1 MHNALSG
8 NTPLGA
14 RGPASVASTI
24 RDQYGYVADLGEL
37 GSGCSATVEEEEED
51 LFTINRC
58 GTSFVPFAFAINTR
72 CEKLFLLLFQ
82 D

>member
-1 MHNALSG
+1 
-8 NTPLGA
+8 
-14 RGPASVASTI
+14 
-24 RDQYGYVADLGEL
+24 
-37 GSGCSATVEEEEED
+37 VEEEEED